1 LTLSITHTA
10 MHRIYSNPDP
20 AMAHLV
26 QHALER
32 EGIEAVVRGDR
43 LGAAVGEVPWTDA
56 WAEVW
61 VGDEARLEEARTIVT
76 EATTPQAVTSW
87 TCPGCGEQVEG
98 TFGSCW
104 QCGTLRPEA

>member
-1 LTLSITHTA
+1 
-10 MHRIYSNPDP
+10 MERIYSNPDA

-43 LGAAVGEVPWTDA
+43 LGPSVGEVPWTHA

-61 VGDEARLEEARTIVT
+61 IADPAQRDAAMAVVKD
-76 EATTPQAVTSW
+76 ATTPQMTTDW
-87 TCPGCGEQVEG
+87 TCPTCGETVEG
-98 TFGSCW
+98 SFGSCW
-104 QCGTLRPEA
+104 QCGTLRPES